1 MTLLL
6 LPVSQQYCRQILSC
20 LSNAPCTTAAYATR
34 ALCGQVELSWRVSLH
49 ALQLRELCRRT
60 SQLLQEQPLRVDL
73 NASKT
78 LLRKK
83 HLKWLWLPA

>member
-1 MTLLL
+1 MQTGAI
-6 LPVSQQYCRQILSC
+6 LPP
-20 LSNAPCTTAAYATR
+20 NAPCHSSACDTSTVWTSGA
-34 ALCGQVELSWRVSLH
+34 QH

-60 SQLLQEQPLRVDL
+60 SQLLQEQPLRMVL

-83 HLKWLWLPA
+83 QLKWLRQPACLRAGTESFLAI